1 MWLFYN
7 VCNFFRN
14 YLGVL
19 IKNPVCAKVVV
30 VLISD
35 YTGLKADCGKSCEKV
50 IRATTY
56 LQFNTERR
64 NIDDISLPIFK
75 DLSRQQ
81 I

>member
-19 IKNPVCAKVVV
+19 IKKSC
-30 VLISD
+30 SGTD
-35 YTGLKADCGKSCEKV
+35 CTDLKADSGKSCEKV

-64 NIDDISLPIFK
+64 NIDDINLPIFK